1 MKLNNI
7 YFIWAH
13 PRSDS
18 LTAQVVNEMQSEAVR
33 HGYNVSSLDLY
44 RSDFDPI
51 LRVEDE
57 PDWDNPQKIYSD
69 EVHRLFNELEDKDTL
84 VLVFPVWW
92 YSFPAILKG
101 YLERVWNYGL
111 AYGDENRLK
120 DKKIRWLALVGGS
133 QSGFIKYGWE
143 KNMTDYIN
151 GGMAYLGVE
160 DAKIDFLYNTI
171 GVEEGITDGEA
182 HYHKLF
188 AEAREVVSSLRET
201 SEG

>member
-13 PRSDS
+13 PRPDS
-18 LTAQVVNEMQSEAVR
+18 LTAQVVGEMQSEAAR
-33 HGYNVSSLDLY
+33 QGYNVSSLDLY
-44 RSDFDPI
+44 RSHFDPL
-51 LRVEDE
+51 LRGEDE
-57 PDWDNPQKIYSD
+57 PDWDNPQKTYSE

-92 YSFPAILKG
+92 YAFPAMLKG

-111 AYGDENRLK
+111 AYGAGSGLK

-151 GGMAYLGVE
+151 GSMAYLGVE
-160 DAKIDFLYNTI
+160 DARIDFLYNTI
-171 GVEEGITDGEA
+171 GVEEG
-182 HYHKLF
+182 
-188 AEAREVVSSLRET
+188 
-201 SEG
+201 

>member
-7 YFIWAH
+7 YFVWAH
-13 PRSDS
+13 PRPDS
-18 LTAQVVNEMQSEAVR
+18 LTAQVVNEMQSEAAR

-44 RSDFDPI
+44 RSHFDPV

-57 PDWDNPQKIYSD
+57 PDWDNPQKNYSP
-69 EVHRLFNELEDKDTL
+69 EVHRLFSELEDKDTL

-92 YSFPAILKG
+92 YSFPAMLKG

-111 AYGDENRLK
+111 AYGETSGLK

-160 DAKIDFLYNTI
+160 NTRIDFLYNTI
-171 GVEEGITDGEA
+171 GVEEGITDAEA
-182 HYHKLF
+182 HYQKLF
-188 AEAREVVSSLRET
+188 VQAREIVSSLRST
-201 SEG
+201 SEA

>member
-13 PRSDS
+13 PRPDS
-18 LTAQVVNEMQSEAVR
+18 LTAQVVGEMQREAAR
-33 HGYNVSSLDLY
+33 QGYNVSSLDLY
-44 RSDFDPI
+44 RSHFDPI

-57 PDWDNPQKIYSD
+57 PDWDNPQKTYSE

-92 YSFPAILKG
+92 YAFPAMLKG

-111 AYGDENRLK
+111 AYGAGSGLK

-151 GGMAYLGVE
+151 GSMAYLGVE
-160 DAKIDFLYNTI
+160 DARIDFLYNTI

-182 HYHKLF
+182 TTKNCSPKRVRLS
-188 AEAREVVSSLRET
+188 VL
-201 SEG
+201 